1 MAHCSESILEAITG
15 GTNSSPQLQPGQ
27 SGKRLCQRTTTS
39 SSSMTCCHLMSE
51 PLALTPVAHS
61 ATRVKASSSRVSG
74 HKDVRMLVLL
84 IYAKIQ
90 HIMECM
96 LLFQVW
102 LRSAGCRPDGA
113 AGCTLHHCCAA
124 EEVHTRSHTPSYQV
138 KKPFCQFSR
147 LHTCC
152 CSIFFFSLRDI
163 WLKFCS
169 QGFPFWI
176 FTCFNKT
183 PPPQES
189 IIFHLIFIYTLTAY
203 RVSIYSLLH
212 ATKKFGYSLRCNDV
226 LLVRILSP
234 GGMVSVNVQSEACQG
249 RTDEINTLEHVQVRK
264 QPGGMNMQNI

>member
-102 LRSAGCRPDGA
+102 LRSAGCRLDGA

-138 KKPFCQFSR
+138 KKPFLSVFSTTYLLLFYFFLFFERHLAQILFSR
-147 LHTCC
+147 FSFLDLYLLQQNTSPAGINNLSSYLHLYSHCL
-152 CSIFFFSLRDI
+152 SRVYIFFAACNKEV
-163 WLKFCS
+163 WL
-169 QGFPFWI
+169 
-176 FTCFNKT
+176 
-183 PPPQES
+183 
-189 IIFHLIFIYTLTAY
+189 LTE
-203 RVSIYSLLH
+203 
-212 ATKKFGYSLRCNDV
+212 
-226 LLVRILSP
+226 
-234 GGMVSVNVQSEACQG
+234 M
-249 RTDEINTLEHVQVRK
+249 
-264 QPGGMNMQNI
+264 